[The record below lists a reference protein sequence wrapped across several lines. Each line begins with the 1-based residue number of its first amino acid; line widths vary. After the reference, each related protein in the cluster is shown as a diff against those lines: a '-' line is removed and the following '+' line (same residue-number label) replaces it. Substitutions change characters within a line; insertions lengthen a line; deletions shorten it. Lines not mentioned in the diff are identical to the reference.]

1 MSSTQQIVTEIEK
14 CNNNRG
20 ILQQLCKVLIF
31 ILTFLI
37 IFVGIAK
44 GESMEETVPSQE
56 ISSNIM
62 ANTQT
67 VENMPVVTSQIE
79 QNLEQDFPEKEK
91 QAKSGAIKNNLFWKK
106 DYLASKLSCISWC
119 LITKGRF
126 HWAFGKAFL

>member
-79 QNLEQDFPEKEK
+79 QNLVQDFSEKEK
-91 QAKSGAIKNNLFWKK
+91 QEKYGAIKNNLFWK
-106 DYLASKLSCISWC
+106 
-119 LITKGRF
+119 
-126 HWAFGKAFL
+126 